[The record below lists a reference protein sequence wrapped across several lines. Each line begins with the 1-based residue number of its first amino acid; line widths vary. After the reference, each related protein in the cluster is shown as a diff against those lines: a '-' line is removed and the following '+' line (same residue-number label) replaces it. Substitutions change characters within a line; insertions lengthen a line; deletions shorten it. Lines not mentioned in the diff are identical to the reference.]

1 MKQVKLPH
9 ARDDQVFLIL
19 GCLFDVDETRCP
31 IVIAPDSSRA
41 KRAFVRAF
49 PNAEVMTWPS
59 LKDIKKAARIMEGA
73 REYGVA
79 NNFAEVI
86 IDGKWSDGEREK

>member
-19 GCLFDVDETRCP
+19 ACLLDVDETRCA
-31 IVIAPDSSRA
+31 IVIAPDAGRA

-49 PNAEVMTWPS
+49 PDAEVMTWPS

-73 REYGVA
+73 RENGVA
-79 NNFAEVI
+79 NNLAEVI
-86 IDGKWSDGEREK
+86 IDGNWNDSEWAK